1 VAAPEK
7 PPAPVARPRPPARAA
22 KKPPEPPPAPIV
34 APPAPVEVVVAP
46 PPKPDP
52 PPPPQTGK
60 VVLAVSPWG
69 EVYIDGKLRGTTP
82 PLAELELPPG
92 RHRIEIRNSA
102 QLPFHTFVELQ
113 AGDTQR
119 IRHTFAN

>member
-1 VAAPEK
+1 VEVA
-7 PPAPVARPRPPARAA
+7 
-22 KKPPEPPPAPIV
+22 V
-34 APPAPVEVVVAP
+34 APPQPA
-46 PPKPDP
+46 
-52 PPPPQTGK
+52 PPPPQTGR

-69 EVYIDGKLRGTTP
+69 EVYVDGKLRGTTP
-82 PLAELELPPG
+82 PLAEVELPPG

-119 IRHTFAN
+119 IRHSFPN